1 MRVFRFY
8 LPLMMVVPV
17 SPLLAATTTSS
28 FTVSSVIT
36 SGCALGTNNTQSVND
51 FGTLSFGSMSSI
63 SENVDVASSAG
74 AGSVIVTCTPG
85 LAVSI
90 ALDYG
95 IHNGSSARRYM
106 ENSATS
112 TTLGYQLYQ
121 DASYS
126 NVWGTGEQAYSIAS
140 FPSTTQTY
148 TVYGRL
154 YAVSGLPAAGTY
166 SDTVTVTLTY

>member
-1 MRVFRFY
+1 MLLLPTCLVF
-8 LPLMMVVPV
+8 
-17 SPLLAATTTSS
+17 AATTTSS

-36 SGCALGTNNTQSVND
+36 SGCALGASNTESVSD

-63 SENVDVASSAG
+63 SENVDVASSSG
-74 AGSVIVTCTPG
+74 AGSIIVTCTPG
-85 LAVSI
+85 IAVTV

-95 IHNGSSARRYM
+95 THNGSSARRYL
-106 ENSATS
+106 ENSATN

-126 NVWGTGEQAYSIAS
+126 TVWGTGSLAYSIDS
-140 FPSTTQTY
+140 FPATTQTY

-154 YAVSGLPAAGTY
+154 FAVSGLPAAGTY